1 MKICL
6 CDDEKVM
13 LNYVTTII
21 NKWNHQTEITCVQSA
36 ENYFFNGDKRTCL

>member
-13 LNYVTTII
+13 LEYLTTII
-21 NKWNHQTEITCVQSA
+21 NKWNYQTEITCVQSA
-36 ENYFFNGDKRTCL
+36 EELFF